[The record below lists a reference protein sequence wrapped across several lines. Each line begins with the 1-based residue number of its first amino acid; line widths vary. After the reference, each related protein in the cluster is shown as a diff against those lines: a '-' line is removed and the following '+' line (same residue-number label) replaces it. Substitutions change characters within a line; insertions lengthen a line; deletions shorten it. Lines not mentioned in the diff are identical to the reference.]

1 MVKLKEIKK
10 YSKINIFLFG
20 FLGTFVAY
28 FLFDG
33 IFIYFFEKPL
43 SQIFS
48 ELISM
53 IL

>member
-10 YSKINIFLFG
+10 YSKINVFLLG
-20 FLGTFVAY
+20 FLGAFIAY
-28 FLFDG
+28 FLFNG
-33 IFIYFFEKPL
+33 IFIYSFEKSL